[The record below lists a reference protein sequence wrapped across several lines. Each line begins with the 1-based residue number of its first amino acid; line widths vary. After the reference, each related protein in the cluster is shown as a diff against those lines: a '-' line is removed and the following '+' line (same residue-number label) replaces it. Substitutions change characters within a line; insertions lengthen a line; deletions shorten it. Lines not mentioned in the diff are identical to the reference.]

1 MAREIN
7 DMLDGIFADVV
18 EDVKHEVVQV
28 ERPDEPFD
36 NVIYVMTCR
45 YTGATGLI
53 YFRRILSLFPSV
65 IRYKVIYKFDMNDR
79 EKNGFVRAFDKFM
92 LDAHRCEYI
101 IYFDITEGS
110 IVEVRELMNALGKV
124 IKECKFNPASINLEK
139 ETSEYDNSY
148 GLYKTLVFKEPRIIV
163 KEDYVRRRNA
173 SLKIRYEHMPLYE
186 YINYNLH
193 TIL

>member
-7 DMLDGIFADVV
+7 DMLDSTFADVV

-36 NVIYVMTCR
+36 NVIYVITCR

-53 YFRRILSLFPSV
+53 YFRRILSLFPSI
-65 IRYKVIYKFDMNDR
+65 IRYKVIYKFDMNGR
-79 EKNGFVRAFDKFM
+79 EMNMFFRAFDKFM
-92 LDAHRCEYI
+92 IDAQRCEYI
-101 IYFDITEGS
+101 IYFDINEGS

-148 GLYKTLVFKEPRIIV
+148 GLYKTLVFKNPKHIFR
-163 KEDYVRRRNA
+163 EDYTRRHNT
-173 SLKIRYEHMPLYE
+173 SLKIKYEHAPLYE
-186 YINYNLH
+186 YTTLNIY
-193 TIL
+193 TI